1 MKVDPMR
8 TRNLFRASVLTTAL
22 LSALVAGCGG
32 ESPEKLM
39 ASGKEFLAKNDNKAA
54 VIQLKNA
61 LQQNPNLGEARFLLG
76 QALLESGD
84 IAGAEVELRKAL
96 ALNYAT
102 EQTTPTLARALLSS
116 GQAKKVIEEFSKVE
130 LPAGEP
136 RASLKTIVSAA
147 YQAQGNREAAQ
158 ASLTEALAAQAD
170 YAPALLANA
179 RLKAANRDFA
189 GASEIVD
196 AVLVK
201 TPDNHEVLLLKGS
214 LAAVQGDAGAAL
226 ELYQKAVVAKPDFL
240 MAHSAIINGL
250 MQQGKIEDATKQLEA
265 LKKVAPKHPQTI
277 YLDTQLSYQRKD
289 YKGARELAQQ
299 LIKIAPNNPS
309 ALQIAGAI
317 EFQLGAFVQAESY
330 LNKALQQIP
339 DLPLA
344 RRLLV
349 ANYLRMGQS
358 GKAAEALAPVLD
370 KIDKDP
376 ALLALAGQT
385 FLQNGELK
393 KAEVYFAK
401 AAKLD
406 PKDPAKRTS
415 LAVTHMAMGDMNG
428 GFSELEEIS
437 ASDTGNTADLA
448 LIAAHLRRSDFDK
461 ALKAIDSLE
470 KKQPDNAATYNLRAR
485 TLLAKK
491 DIVGARKS
499 FEQALAIN
507 PAFLPAAVSLAAM
520 DMAEKK
526 PDDARRR
533 FEAVL
538 AKEPKNIGALLAL
551 ADLKNAAGGKPEE
564 VLSFISKAVEANP
577 TELAPRL
584 AQIEFHLRNKD
595 SKTAL
600 TAAQNALA
608 AIPDKPELLDAL
620 GRTQQIAGD
629 SNQALATYSKLASI
643 QPTSPIAQ
651 MRMAEIHL
659 ANKNKEEAA
668 KNLRKA
674 IEIKPDLLEAQRGL
688 MMLSLDAKKPQDAL
702 ALARDVQKQRPK
714 EATGFLLEGDIYAS
728 GKQWPEAIA
737 AYRTGLKQVP
747 APELAIKL
755 HSALL
760 ASGNTAEA
768 DKVVSAWTK
777 DHPKDIAFRMHL
789 GDVATARKDYAGAAQ
804 HYRVALDL
812 QPNNSLVLNN
822 LAWVS
827 GQLKLPKAMEYAEK
841 ANQLSPNQPPF
852 MDTWAMLLADK
863 GEVSQATE
871 MLRKALAISPQASAI
886 QLNLA
891 KVLISAGR
899 KDEARK
905 ELEALAKLGDKF
917 PGQAE
922 VAKLQ
927 KEI

>member
-8 TRNLFRASVLTTAL
+8 TRNLLRASVLTTAL

-32 ESPEKLM
+32 ESPEKLL
-39 ASGKEFLAKNDNKAA
+39 ASGKDFLAKNDSKAA

-84 IAGAEVELRKAL
+84 VAGAEVELRKAL
-96 ALNYAT
+96 ALNYAA
-102 EQTTPTLARALLSS
+102 EKAMPSLARALLVS
-116 GQAKKVIEEFSKVE
+116 GQAKKVIDEFSTVE
-130 LPAGEP
+130 LPVGEP
-136 RASLKTIVSAA
+136 SAALKTIVSAA
-147 YQAQGNREAAQ
+147 FQAQGNREAAL

-170 YAPALLANA
+170 YAPALLAKA

-196 AVLVK
+196 AVLTK
-201 TPDNHEVLLLKGS
+201 TPDNHEGLLLKGS
-214 LAAVQGDAGAAL
+214 LAAVQGDVGVAL
-226 ELYQKAVVAKPDFL
+226 DLYQKAIAAKPDFL
-240 MAHSAIINGL
+240 MAHAAVVSGF
-250 MQQGKIEDATKQLEA
+250 MQQGKIDDAAKQLDA
-265 LKKVAPKHPQTI
+265 LKKIAPQHPQTI
-277 YLDTQLSYQRKD
+277 YLGAQISYQRKD
-289 YKGARELAQQ
+289 YKVARELAQQ

-317 EFQLGAFVQAESY
+317 EFQLGAFVQAEAY

-339 DLPLA
+339 AMPLA

-349 ANYLRMGQS
+349 ANYLRMGQFS
-358 GKAAEALAPVLD
+358 KAAEALAPVLD
-370 KIDKDP
+370 KIDTDS

-415 LAVTHMAMGDMNG
+415 LAVTRIAMGDLNT

-437 ASDTGNTADLA
+437 ASDSGNTADLA
-448 LIAAHLRRSDFDK
+448 LIAAHLRRGDFDK

-491 DIVGARKS
+491 DTAGARKS
-499 FEQALAIN
+499 FEQALEIN

-551 ADLKNAAGGKPEE
+551 ADLKNATGGKPEE

-595 SKTAL
+595 SKAAL

-620 GRTQQIAGD
+620 GRTQQIAGE
-629 SNQALATYSKLASI
+629 SNQALATYSKLASA
-643 QPTSPIAQ
+643 QPASPIPQ
-651 MRMAEIHL
+651 MRMAAIHL
-659 ANKNKEEAA
+659 ANKNREEAA
-668 KNLRKA
+668 KSFRKA
-674 IEIKPDLLEAQRGL
+674 IEIKDDLLEAQRAL
-688 MMLSLDAKKPQDAL
+688 IMLSLDAQKPLDAL
-702 ALARDVQKQRPK
+702 ALARDVQQQRPK
-714 EATGFLLEGDIYAS
+714 EATGYLLEGDIYAS
-728 GKQWPEAIA
+728 GKQWSDAVA
-737 AYRTGLKQVP
+737 AYRSGLKQVP
-747 APELAIKL
+747 APELAIKV
-755 HSALL
+755 HAALL
-760 ASGNTAEA
+760 ASGNSAEA
-768 DKVVSAWTK
+768 DKAATVWIK
-777 DHPKDIAFRMHL
+777 EHPKDIAFRMHL
-789 GDVATARKDYAGAAQ
+789 GDIATARKDYAGAAQ
-804 HYRVALDL
+804 HYRLALDL

-863 GEVSQATE
+863 GEVTQATE
-871 MLRKALAISPQASAI
+871 MLRKAMLISPQATAI

-917 PGQAE
+917 PSQAE
-922 VAKLQ
+922 VARLQ